1 MLLENRQIHNSF
13 SRTNDSK
20 CYSLTI
26 VLLLLFLFGTGIL
39 FYHISELKHILSA
52 VTNYGG
58 LKTKLISVHPKT
70 LVFPKPS
77 GNISPSSKSHF
88 LENRPLTPKW
98 S

>member
-20 CYSLTI
+20 CYFLTI

-58 LKTKLISVHPKT
+58 LKTKLIKSMMPK
-70 LVFPKPS
+70 
-77 GNISPSSKSHF
+77 GDY
-88 LENRPLTPKW
+88 LEYERKINF
-98 S
+98 